1 MATEPDSESH
11 LQRGQACYHCRRRKM
26 RCDGRRPICGQCSR
40 ASRPDDCE
48 YTDNQGRSRV
58 EILEEDISRIETR
71 IYELEHPEAAPN
83 DSVLLYHPY
92 QQPQRRTQM
101 PSLFQVLESTVN
113 PPPASSASPV
123 ESWWNSAE
131 PPIQMI
137 ETLLDAFLPYA
148 SDWGFFLDISH
159 FRRDALLQFP
169 IGHHLRPTPAL
180 LATVYLIGITF
191 SDSLKVHEKTF
202 LSRALS
208 SLPVSLSGLHPHKAI
223 HALQAEILL
232 SNYFFSSGRFLEGK
246 YHVTAAVSLSVSS
259 ALHKIRSEYSA
270 LTVGVSTLRPP
281 ANSIEEG
288 ERVDACWTTLV
299 LDKSWAVA
307 LATHPNMQDSGDALD
322 TPWPLEAEDYANGGF
337 PASLRSSSTISK
349 FLDGQDQSIEMSTKT
364 VLAKAVILWERAN
377 NLMVGWKPD
386 MPPQQTENFSSM
398 YKILDDTID
407 KFRNAVMSLDI
418 LPSAAPS
425 KHRTL
430 LVGRSVA
437 HAATI
442 QLHGTFA
449 EANHHSKQKC
459 LAAARSIID
468 LIGGVNFSPDN
479 FAYINTIMGTIW
491 VAACQV
497 VVDQIATL
505 KLLRPAWAPDV
516 ATPAESELN
525 ATLDKGFIVISH
537 FAGTCSFMNYQITKI
552 QEVYSAV

>member
-26 RCDGRRPICGQCSR
+26 ANFPSRPICGQCSR

-101 PSLFQVLESTVN
+101 PSLFQVLD
-113 PPPASSASPV
+113 
-123 ESWWNSAE
+123 
-131 PPIQMI
+131 
-137 ETLLDAFLPYA
+137 LDAFLPYA

-322 TPWPLEAEDYANGGF
+322 TPWPLEAEDY
-337 PASLRSSSTISK
+337 
-349 FLDGQDQSIEMSTKT
+349 
-364 VLAKAVILWERAN
+364 
-377 NLMVGWKPD
+377 
-386 MPPQQTENFSSM
+386 
-398 YKILDDTID
+398 
-407 KFRNAVMSLDI
+407 
-418 LPSAAPS
+418 
-425 KHRTL
+425 
-430 LVGRSVA
+430 
-437 HAATI
+437 
-442 QLHGTFA
+442 
-449 EANHHSKQKC
+449 
-459 LAAARSIID
+459 
-468 LIGGVNFSPDN
+468 
-479 FAYINTIMGTIW
+479 
-491 VAACQV
+491 
-497 VVDQIATL
+497 
-505 KLLRPAWAPDV
+505 
-516 ATPAESELN
+516 
-525 ATLDKGFIVISH
+525 
-537 FAGTCSFMNYQITKI
+537 
-552 QEVYSAV
+552 